1 MMLDAFLPEHV
12 TELAVDSIFMA
23 PQLGVLS
30 TVHPR
35 AAKEVFEKDCL
46 VRLGSAVAPVGPG
59 RDGVTALNVTLEM
72 PGGKREEFSVPYGYI
87 RLLPLALG
95 ETAKATLR
103 PEKGLDVGEGKG
115 RERVVTL
122 KGGVVG
128 LIFDARGRQ
137 PFKLPEDRV
146 ARIAKLNQ
154 WNEALGIY
162 PPRDAAKVSVAE
174 LRPVEARA

>member
-1 MMLDAFLPEHV
+1 MM
-12 TELAVDSIFMA
+12 

-46 VRLGSAVAPVGPG
+46 IRLGSTVAPVGPG
-59 RDGVTALNVTLEM
+59 KDGVTALRVTLEM
-72 PGGKREEFSVPYGYI
+72 PGGKNEEITVPFGQI
-87 RLLPLALG
+87 RLVPLDLG

-103 PEKGLDVGEGKG
+103 PEKGFDVGEGKG
-115 RERVVTL
+115 KERVVTM

-128 LIFDARGRQ
+128 LIFDCRGRQ
-137 PFKLPEDRV
+137 PFRLPEDRA
-146 ARIAKLNQ
+146 ARIAKLNL

-162 PPRDAAKVSVAE
+162 PPRDAHKVSTAE
-174 LRPVEARA
+174 LRPVEARV